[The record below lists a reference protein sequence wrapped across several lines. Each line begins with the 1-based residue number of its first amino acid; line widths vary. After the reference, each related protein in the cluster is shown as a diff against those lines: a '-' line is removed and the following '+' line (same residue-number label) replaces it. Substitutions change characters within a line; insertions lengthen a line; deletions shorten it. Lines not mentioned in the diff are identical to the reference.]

1 METKPPD
8 FIALLK
14 YRTTEEGGR
23 KTSAASGYRPQVK
36 FAFSEKQ
43 TSGQQTFL
51 DKDLVNPGETVS
63 AEIKMVSPHF
73 FEKSLIE
80 GMTFEFREGS
90 TIIGIGEVIKIIN
103 LNLKKD

>member
-1 METKPPD
+1 MEAKPPD

-23 KTSAASGYRPQVK
+23 KTAAASKYRPQVK

-51 DKDLVNPGETVS
+51 DKELVYPGETVL
-63 AEIKMVSPHF
+63 AEIKIVSPDF
-73 FEKSLIE
+73 FKKSLIE
-80 GMTFEFREGS
+80 GMTFEFREGDR
-90 TIIGIGEVIKIIN
+90 IIGTVELIKIIN
-103 LNLKKD
+103 PDLKKE